1 MAPIKRRAESSFVLF
16 DVTYVD
22 GSQSSNRKVLASIV
36 ESFEGEAAVRAAI
49 EAQDR
54 EIALASGRSRGQIKA
69 IARRR
74 G

>member
-1 MAPIKRRAESSFVLF
+1 MAPIRRRAESSFVLF

-22 GSQSSNRKVLASIV
+22 GSQSSNRKVLTSV
-36 ESFEGEAAVRAAI
+36 VDSFEGEAAVRATI

-54 EIALASGRSRGQIKA
+54 DIALASGRSRGQIKA
-69 IARRR
+69 VVRRR

>member
-1 MAPIKRRAESSFVLF
+1 MAPMKRRTESSVVLF
-16 DVTYVD
+16 DVIYVD
-22 GSQSSNRKVLASIV
+22 GSQTSNRKVPTSIV

-69 IARRR
+69 VVRRR
-74 G
+74 A